1 MDPFDVIA
9 DERRALADLLDGL
22 SAEQLATPSLCAGWS
37 VRDVGAHLLIGPT
50 ATLRELGLALI
61 RARGRFD
68 AAGDLLVRGRASLSG
83 TEIAALLREHAASR
97 FTPPTFDW
105 HAPLADLRLHGLDM
119 AVPLGVEL
127 GRPAAPWCDVLDFL
141 VSRKARTGFV
151 RGGLPALRLEADD
164 VDWSHAAAPDAPLVQ
179 GSAAALAATLAGRP
193 ALADRLT
200 GPGAAALVAWCR
212 SAT

>member
-1 MDPFDVIA
+1 MLFRSRPPSVEGVDPFDVIA
-9 DERRALADLLDGL
+9 DERRALADLLEGL

-50 ATLRELGLALI
+50 ATLREMGLALI

-83 TEIAALLREHAASR
+83 AEIAALLREHAASR

-119 AVPLGVEL
+119 TVPLGVEL
-127 GRPAAPWCDVLDFL
+127 G
-141 VSRKARTGFV
+141 
-151 RGGLPALRLEADD
+151 
-164 VDWSHAAAPDAPLVQ
+164 Q
-179 GSAAALAATLAGRP
+179 IGR
-193 ALADRLT
+193 AH
-200 GPGAAALVAWCR
+200 V
-212 SAT
+212 